1 MPKRKFTIYKMEFES
16 PLHAGSAGIG
26 EESVQHTIRSDT
38 LFGALCWAHRE
49 LYGKKNLEE
58 LLKKFKSARKTHDLP
73 FFISSTFP
81 FMKEYF
87 FLPNPLSSG
96 LKEEFLEKSLFELV
110 IKGETPEKEEIGKIN
125 EEKRFATL
133 KGFAAERTIL
143 EEILEGNEIPFR
155 YIGVQKNVQ
164 NRISKETDTYIVGGT
179 VFKEGCGLYFIEE
192 GKDLFP
198 ELKYLGETGIGGNR
212 SLGMGRFNVKREEIE
227 IDTPDEEDYQVL
239 LSLCLPK
246 KGETEKILQISL
258 AEGESRS
265 RYILEK
271 RVGWVDGT
279 SIRQK
284 GFRMLKEGSVVEKK
298 GEELIGDFLKASDGK
313 EAYRYGY
320 GMTIPIKA

>member
-125 EEKRFATL
+125 EEKTFATL

-143 EEILEGNEIPFR
+143 EENEIPFR

-164 NRISKETDTYIVGGT
+164 NRISKETDTYIVGGM
-179 VFKEGCGLYFIEE
+179 VFKEGCGLYFLEE

-198 ELKYLGETGIGGNR
+198 ELKYLGENGIGGNR
-212 SLGMGRFNVKREEIE
+212 SLGMGRFDVKKEEIV
-227 IDTPDEEDYQVL
+227 IDTPDEVGYQVL

-246 KGETEKILQISL
+246 EEEIEKILL
-258 AEGESRS
+258 AKESRS

-320 GMTIPIKA
+320 GLTIPVKA

>member
-1 MPKRKFTIYKMEFES
+1 MPTQKFTVYKMEFET

-49 LYGKKNLEE
+49 LYGKDKENLEE
-58 LLKKFKSARKTHDLP
+58 MLKKFKSAGNTHDLP

-81 FMKEYF
+81 FMKEYS

-96 LKEEFLEKSLFELV
+96 LKEELLEKSLFERV
-110 IKGETPEKEEIGKIN
+110 IKGETPQKEEIGKIK

-133 KGFAAERTIL
+133 KGFAAERKIL
-143 EEILEGNEIPFR
+143 EENEIPFR

-179 VFKEGCGLYFIEE
+179 VFKEGCGLYFLKKGE
-192 GKDLFP
+192 KNLLP
-198 ELKYLGETGIGGNR
+198 ELRFLGENGIGGNR

-227 IDTPDEEDYQVL
+227 IDTPDEVDYQVL

-246 KGETEKILQISL
+246 REEIEKILL
-258 AEGESRS
+258 AEKS

-284 GFRMLKEGSVVEKK
+284 GFRMLKEGSVVEMK
-298 GEELIGDFLKASDGK
+298 GEELVGDFLKASDGK

-320 GMTIPIKA
+320 GMTIPIKV